1 MKILG
6 ITGGV
11 GSGKS
16 EVLKYMQDA
25 YGACVC
31 RMDDTARELQRRGTD
46 CFEQI
51 VRAFGV
57 SVVNDSGELDR
68 KKLGKTVFGDRE
80 KLNILNGI
88 VHPAVIREVSREIN
102 EKKREGIQLYVVE
115 AALLPDAGRE
125 LCDEMWYIYAQEH
138 VRRERLKASRGYTD
152 GQISR
157 MIASQPGEDEFRAA
171 CSVVIDNSG
180 PFEDTKRQIG
190 ERLKL

>member
-68 KKLGKTVFGDRE
+68 KKLGKTVFWR
-80 KLNILNGI
+80 
-88 VHPAVIREVSREIN
+88 
-102 EKKREGIQLYVVE
+102 
-115 AALLPDAGRE
+115 
-125 LCDEMWYIYAQEH
+125 
-138 VRRERLKASRGYTD
+138 
-152 GQISR
+152 
-157 MIASQPGEDEFRAA
+157 PGEAEYTKWNRT
-171 CSVVIDNSG
+171 SG
-180 PFEDTKRQIG
+180 SHT
-190 ERLKL
+190 